1 MFRQIF
7 LHIFLH
13 TVAIS
18 VIATVLI
25 LLLFIVRRLTS
36 RWLGHEWQYNIWASL
51 LMLLFISPV
60 CLLMYGWGGNS
71 SAEPVEGALS
81 FQHTAP
87 MVQEPDYS
95 KEEALDGIKR
105 LAEKLG
111 MDIPFTWEM

>member
-51 LMLLFISPV
+51 LMLLFI
-60 CLLMYGWGGNS
+60 
-71 SAEPVEGALS
+71 
-81 FQHTAP
+81 
-87 MVQEPDYS
+87 
-95 KEEALDGIKR
+95 
-105 LAEKLG
+105 
-111 MDIPFTWEM
+111 